1 MRTLSVVLVG
11 MVVVFASLTLLILCI
26 KVYSSI
32 IVMFRNR
39 KNNNHNNSNVQK
51 KGIQIKDKAETTIAT
66 VNSESASEGI
76 NSELIAV
83 IAAAIAACMSGSGT
97 GFRVRSIKR
106 VGHTT
111 PVWNVAGRNEYI
123 LSKL

>member
-1 MRTLSVVLVG
+1 

-51 KGIQIKDKAETTIAT
+51 KDIQIKDKAETTIAT